1 MKTQVKNVFY
11 LLQVV
16 SFDGSTTIQEFLLTL
31 GRSLGVQDCSRSGF
45 ALFSDDPRGGE
56 VEACLQNHIKVGF
69 ICCLL
74 TFQNARLLKTI
85 SLVVP
90 VFVVLAFQ
98 SKSKHDKVS
107 IFI

>member
-1 MKTQVKNVFY
+1 MSQLNYDEFSLRAHQNEDSSNIY

-74 TFQNARLLKTI
+74 AFSA
-85 SLVVP
+85 
-90 VFVVLAFQ
+90 LAA
-98 SKSKHDKVS
+98 
-107 IFI
+107 